1 MAATI
6 EMTELEKLI
15 FPEEGTSYDAKA
27 FGLEL
32 KKYRLRQGL
41 TQRQLGEKWG
51 LSRYTIIRAETGTNI
66 SWESAYRLFAKLT
79 YSMRDEVHDN
89 H

>member
-1 MAATI
+1 MATRYS
-6 EMTELEKLI
+6 MLELEKLI
-15 FPEEGTSYDAKA
+15 FPPAGDTYDAKA
-27 FGLEL
+27 FGLEI

-41 TQRQLGEKWG
+41 TQRQLGERWG

-79 YSMRDEVHDN
+79 QSMRDEIHDN

>member
-1 MAATI
+1 MVSRI
-6 EMTELEKLI
+6 EMTDLEKLI

-79 YSMRDEVHDN
+79 YSMRDEIHDN
-89 H
+89 N